1 MKHAIIGERYSQFP
15 GKALEALGFDLILL
29 PDNTL
34 LDKRIASHPDMSV
47 LKISPDILYLSEFY
61 RDTDFESQLKEYF
74 ADIRYPEGKQG
85 SAYPSDS
92 LLNVSIVGKYF
103 IYNPA
108 SADKKLVNDLK
119 AMSYT
124 GIPVKQGYTNCSVC
138 AVSDDALI
146 TSDPSI
152 YKACSLEG
160 LDILYIDKPI
170 ATLEGFEYGFIGGSS
185 IRLSDTDIAF
195 TGQITDEE
203 IRGKTDIFL
212 HKYGRNAVYLTEIV
226 LFDTGSAIVF

>member
-1 MKHAIIGERYSQFP
+1 M
-15 GKALEALGFDLILL
+15 
-29 PDNTL
+29 PDNAL
-34 LDKRIASHPDMSV
+34 LDKRTASHPDMSL
-47 LKISPDILYLSEFY
+47 LKISSDTVYLSEFY
-61 RDTDFESQLKEYF
+61 RDTDFERLLKEFF

-103 IYNPA
+103 IYNPV
-108 SADKKLVNDLK
+108 SADRKLVNDLK

-152 YKACSLEG
+152 YKACSSES
-160 LDILYIDKPI
+160 LDVLYIDKPI
-170 ATLEGFEYGFIGGSS
+170 ASLEGFEYGFIGGSS

-195 TGQITDEE
+195 TGQITDKE
-203 IRGKTDIFL
+203 IRDKIDDFL
-212 HKYGRNAVYLTEIV
+212 KKYCKNAVYLTEKV
-226 LFDTGSAIVF
+226 LFDIGSAIVF

>member
-1 MKHAIIGERYSQFP
+1 MKRAIIGERYSQYP
-15 GKALEALGFDLILL
+15 GKALAELGFELILL
-29 PDNTL
+29 PDNAL
-34 LDKRIASHPDMSV
+34 LDKRTASHPDMSV
-47 LKISPDILYLSEFY
+47 LKISSDTVYLSEFY
-61 RDTDFESQLKEYF
+61 RNTDFERKLKEFF

-92 LLNVSIVGKYF
+92 LLNVSVVGKYF
-103 IYNPA
+103 IYNPV
-108 SADKKLVNDLK
+108 SADKMLVNDLRTL
-119 AMSYT
+119 SYT

-152 YKACSLEG
+152 YKACSSEG

-170 ATLEGFEYGFIGGSS
+170 ASLEGFDYGFIGGSS
-185 IRLSDTDIAF
+185 IRLSDADIAF

-203 IRGKTDIFL
+203 IRGKIDDFL
-212 HKYGRNAVYLTEIV
+212 RKYGKNAIYLTEIV
-226 LFDTGSAIVF
+226 LFDIGSAIVL

>member
-15 GKALEALGFDLILL
+15 GKALESLGFDVILM
-29 PDNTL
+29 PDNAL
-34 LDKRIASHPDMSV
+34 LDKRTASHTDMSV

-103 IYNPA
+103 IYNPV
-108 SADKKLVNDLK
+108 SADRKLVNDLK
-119 AMSYT
+119 ALSYT

-152 YKACSLEG
+152 YKACSSEG
-160 LDILYIDKPI
+160 LDVLYIDKPI
-170 ATLEGFEYGFIGGSS
+170 AALEGFEYGFIGGSS

-195 TGQITDEE
+195 TGQIANEE
-203 IRGKTDIFL
+203 IRAKTDGFL
-212 HKYGRNAVYLTEIV
+212 RKYGKNAVYLTGKV
-226 LFDTGSAIVF
+226 LFDIGSAIVF